1 MSTKRLKIVFLG
13 AGNVATHLSK
23 ALQKAGHPILQIYS
37 RTEKSAKELAMQL
50 NVPYTFNL
58 SDLNEEADLY
68 VISISDKAIE
78 PLLAQKDF
86 GTKLVI
92 HTSGSI
98 SMGVFKG
105 HASNY
110 GVFYP
115 LQTFS
120 KFKEIDFKKVPVCIE
135 ANTRENEEILLAV
148 ARELSDNVQLVSSQQ
163 REIIHVAAV
172 FACNFSNQ
180 MYAIA
185 DKLLKEHGLPF
196 NILLPLINETAEK
209 IKITSPVEAQTGPAA
224 RGDQNVIDNHLKLLT
239 NFPEFQK
246 IYSFVTESIQSLQET
261 RNK

>member
-1 MSTKRLKIVFLG
+1 MSTKRLKIVFIG

-23 ALQKAGHPILQIYS
+23 ALQKAGHHILQIYS

-58 SDLNEEADLY
+58 SDLNREADLY
-68 VISISDKAIE
+68 VISVSDKAIE

-86 GTKLVI
+86 GKKLVI

-98 SMGVFKG
+98 SMDVFKG
-105 HASNY
+105 HATNY

-120 KFKEIDFKKVPVCIE
+120 KFKEIDLKKVPVCIE

-148 ARELSDNVQLVSSQQ
+148 ARELSDNVQLVDSQQ

-196 NILLPLINETAEK
+196 NILLPLIDETAEK
-209 IKITSPVEAQTGPAA
+209 IKITSPLEAQTGPAV
-224 RGDQNVIDNHLKLLT
+224 RDDQNVIDNHLKLLT

-261 RNK
+261 KKK